1 MQTLGMLFGGRPFA
15 IADTSTVHALR
26 RSAVVSGCRLSGRLW
41 EPFEAAGA
49 GLQEHRWGDTDVLIF
64 DLSPPR
70 RGRPT
75 LLQGSLDRELAH
87 LAQNEVSGGYIFQSH
102 DHVAAENLQ

>member
-1 MQTLGMLFGGRPFA
+1 MQTLGMLFGGRPYS
-15 IADTSTVHALR
+15 IADTSPVHALR
-26 RSAVVSGCRLSGRLW
+26 RSAVASGQRLSGLVW

-49 GLQEHRWGDTDVLIF
+49 APQEHRWGGCDVLIF
-64 DLSPPR
+64 DLSPPG

-75 LLQGSLDRELAH
+75 LQQGFWDRELAH

-102 DHVAAENLQ
+102 DYVAAENLQ